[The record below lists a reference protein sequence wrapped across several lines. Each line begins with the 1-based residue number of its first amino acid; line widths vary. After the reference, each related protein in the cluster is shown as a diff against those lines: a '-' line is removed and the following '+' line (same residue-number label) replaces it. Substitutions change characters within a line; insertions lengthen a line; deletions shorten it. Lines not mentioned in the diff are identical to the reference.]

1 MTASQRKAIFGMCG
15 QLGMSDD
22 DRHALV
28 LGVTGKESTKELT
41 DRETED
47 VLRELRKRLGGETVP
62 PEKRNPRAYKPAVP
76 GMITPEQQ
84 SLAWRYIYRLRELDE
99 KPMLHE
105 NGTPVTPGERMTGAI
120 RAILGNNMS
129 KPGEEIFARAHFD
142 EGVKLIENLK
152 RYVNSAER
160 KAKRRDNNEDR
171 RQGCNE

>member
-1 MTASQRKAIFGMCG
+1 MTASQRKAIFGMCR
-15 QLGMSDD
+15 QLGMNED

-62 PEKRNPRAYKPAVP
+62 PEKRNPKAYRPEVP

-129 KPGEEIFARAHFD
+129 KPGEEIFARVHFD
-142 EGVKLIENLK
+142 EGTKLIEGLK
-152 RYVNSAER
+152 RYVKSAER
-160 KAKRRDNNEDR
+160 KAKGRSSNA
-171 RQGCNE
+171 